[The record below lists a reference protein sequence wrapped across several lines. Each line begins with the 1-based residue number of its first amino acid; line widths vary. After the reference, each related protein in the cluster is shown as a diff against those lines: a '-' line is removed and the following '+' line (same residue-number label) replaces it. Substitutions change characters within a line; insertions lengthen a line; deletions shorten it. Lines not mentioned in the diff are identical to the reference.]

1 MMDDAK
7 SLSQLSGYKNR
18 LGKAREDSAKQ
29 ILSVHWSEVYSDTQV
44 RKRFRDI
51 ESLADSIKQHGQD
64 HPIRVFPKDD
74 KGYKIR
80 KGERR
85 WRACKLNDATVDIV
99 IDDRNSEGDINE
111 LIGQIVENFQR
122 DDLSPLELANG
133 FGALSN
139 KGLSQKDIAKQVGI
153 DATRLSKYLSL
164 LNAPECITDLYEQDV
179 TSDLELSTILRRIHE
194 LDPKRCEQMC
204 AAALEDG
211 ITRSHAKAIL
221 RGLNQERSD
230 IDRQDA
236 NPKSSSP
243 KLDDPG
249 ALAEQEHQQDLN
261 DAGLNETGL
270 VLPPEPDP
278 EPTKTSSK
286 APAPQDPHKKH
297 EAALLNA
304 DGFYERKPEDAVI
317 LCEVKH
323 EGEKRTGV
331 IQLNLLADED
341 KSFVV
346 RVSNDAGED
355 EMIVVGADD
364 IKLIGY
370 KQ

>member
-1 MMDDAK
+1 MMDDAQ
-7 SLSQLSGYKNR
+7 SLSKLSGYKNK
-18 LGKAREDSAKQ
+18 LGKPRVDPTKQ

-64 HPIRVFPKDD
+64 HPIRVLPKDD
-74 KGYKIR
+74 NGYKIR

-85 WRACKLNDATVDIV
+85 WRACKLNDSTVDIV
-99 IDDRNSEGDINE
+99 IDDRNADGDLNE

-122 DDLSPLELANG
+122 DDLSPLELAHG
-133 FGALSN
+133 FGALSD
-139 KGLSQKDIAKQVGI
+139 KGMTQKDIAKQVGI
-153 DATRLSKYLSL
+153 DAPRLSKYLSL

-179 TSDLELSTILRRIHE
+179 TSDLELSTVLRKIYE

-221 RGLNQERSD
+221 RGLQQEKSD

-249 ALAEQEHQQDLN
+249 ALADQDHEQELN
-261 DAGLNETGL
+261 EAGLNENGL
-270 VLPPEPDP
+270 ELPPEPDP
-278 EPTKTSSK
+278 EPTKTSAK

-304 DGFYERKPEDAVI
+304 DGFYERKPEDALI

-323 EGEKRTGV
+323 DGLKRTGV
-331 IQLNLLADED
+331 IQLHLVATEEN
-341 KSFVV
+341 SFVV

-355 EMIVVGADD
+355 DMIVVSADA